1 MPTIRLTSGTAFP
14 ADEQQ
19 TLLDAA
25 LAADITLDH
34 SCRSGRCSSCKA
46 RQVSGITEALHEET
60 GLSSAEREQGWI
72 LTCVRRA
79 VNDVEIEA
87 DVLDGVRLP
96 AARNFPAKVQSIQR
110 LADDVVAV
118 ALRLPPGQVLQY
130 FAGQYIDVTRRDDV
144 RNEGVRRSYSLANA
158 PRADHQVE
166 LHVRQVPGGEMSR
179 YWFDDIKPNDLLQLR
194 GPMGAFFL
202 RGIAGKSLV
211 MLATGTGIAPV
222 KAMLESVTRLTP
234 ADAPRSLMLLWGG
247 REPADLYWDPCSL
260 DFGNAGVALQY
271 VPVLSRAD
279 TNWGGERGYVQEV
292 LLRQCQDFSDTVV
305 YACGSDAMIN
315 GARKALLA
323 AGLDHRQFHSDAFLC
338 SAPV

>member
-46 RQVSGITEALHEET
+46 RQVSGSTEALHEET
-60 GLSSAEREQGWI
+60 GLSTAEREQGWI

-79 VNDVEIEA
+79 VSDVEIVA
-87 DVLDGVRLP
+87 DVLAGVHLP
-96 AARNFPAKVQSIQR
+96 AARNFPAKVQSIER

-118 ALRLPPGQVLQY
+118 TLRLPPGQVLQY
-130 FAGQYIDVTRRDDV
+130 FAGQYIDVTRRDEV
-144 RNEGVRRSYSLANA
+144 RKDGVRRSYSLANA
-158 PRADHQVE
+158 PRADHQLA

-179 YWFDDIKPNDLLQLR
+179 YWFGDIKLNDLLQLR
-194 GPMGAFFL
+194 GPLGTFFL

-211 MLATGTGIAPV
+211 LLATGTGIAPI
-222 KAMLESVTRLTP
+222 KAMLESVTGLTP
-234 ADAPRSLMLLWGG
+234 ADAPREIVVLWGG
-247 REPADLYWDPCSL
+247 RVPADLYWDPCSVDL
-260 DFGNAGVALQY
+260 CSAGVALQY

-279 TNWGGERGYVQEV
+279 ADWSGARGHVQDV
-292 LLRQCQDFSDTVV
+292 LLQQRQDFSDVVV
-305 YACGSDAMIN
+305 YACGSDAMIQ
-315 GARKALLA
+315 GAREALLA
-323 AGLDHRQFHSDAFLC
+323 AGLSPGQFHSDAFLC